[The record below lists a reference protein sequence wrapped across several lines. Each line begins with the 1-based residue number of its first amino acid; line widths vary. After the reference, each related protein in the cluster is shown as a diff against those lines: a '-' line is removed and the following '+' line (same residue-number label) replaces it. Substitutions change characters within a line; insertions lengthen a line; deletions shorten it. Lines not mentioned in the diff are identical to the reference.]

1 MTTYE
6 SLRASPSPAST
17 KTRPSVTY
25 REFVIEY
32 THLQRRNALA
42 VTAGVTLIVGA
53 AIRLDGYALLVVA
66 ALGLGLFLSGLTG
79 LLVAAAAHADYSR
92 RLGLTTSTTYNEPA
106 APRPVRAFVASQN
119 GATSSTVRAGRYSLD
134 RSVWVALFETRN
146 ADDRLTRD
154 AAVKVLPRAMYRDWS
169 STLGE
174 LGRLGLVDEDGR
186 ITATGWQ
193 WYNET
198 VTPLPQSGKTPAG
211 STSTPARR
219 THEAHEATS

>member
-6 SLRASPSPAST
+6 NLRASPSPAST

-32 THLQRRNALA
+32 TSIQRRNALA
-42 VTAGVTLIVGA
+42 VAAGVTLIVGA

-79 LLVAAAAHADYSR
+79 LLVAAAAHAEYSR
-92 RLGLTTSTTYNEPA
+92 RLGVTTSTTYAEPGEA
-106 APRPVRAFVASQN
+106 RPVRAFIASQN

-134 RSVWVALFETRN
+134 RDVWVALFETRN

-186 ITATGWQ
+186 ITPTGWQ

-198 VTPLPQSGKTPAG
+198 VTPLPPSGKTPAG
-211 STSTPARR
+211 ATSTPARR